1 MRKLFADG
9 FDEFVFNSDNN
20 DVLDKLVVV
29 KNFFDPAATAQNSA
43 KAGRLHVGMVIE
55 YDERERFL
63 NSIGPEFAHVMIIA
77 VVKKV
82 NTWLW
87 RNVVC
92 GIAAIFDAAFTFAAS
107 FCVVNRFVNFLD
119 GVIVAVAVG
128 SYDFGAVEPANV
140 LACFCGGAQFLH
152 EGLLGINAREILNRN
167 HHDSK
172 IAKMGVGRTLFIVFP

>member
-1 MRKLFADG
+1 M
-9 FDEFVFNSDNN
+9 
-20 DVLDKLVVV
+20 VV
-29 KNFFDPAATAQNSA
+29 
-43 KAGRLHVGMVIE
+43 E

-63 NSIGPEFAHVMIIA
+63 NSIGPELAHVMIIA
-77 VVKKV
+77 IVKEV
-82 NTWLW
+82 D
-87 RNVVC
+87 RRRIY
-92 GIAAIFDAAFTFAAS
+92 GIVAIFDAAFTFVAS

-128 SYDFGAVEPANV
+128 SYDFRAVEPANV

-152 EGLLGINAREILNRN
+152 KWLLGINAREILNRN